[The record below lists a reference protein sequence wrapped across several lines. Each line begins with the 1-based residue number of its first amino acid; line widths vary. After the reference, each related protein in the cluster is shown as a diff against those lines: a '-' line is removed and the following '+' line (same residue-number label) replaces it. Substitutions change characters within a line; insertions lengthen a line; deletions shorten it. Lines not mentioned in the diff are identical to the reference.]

1 MSFLR
6 PLLRKLVEVT
16 GTKNDS
22 KPLLSAILKGPLALG
37 NDAIEAVV
45 EHLLATFLAKEDT
58 DGAKFKDLLEIFQ
71 QRYPE
76 ILDLVIEKTLKVLP
90 HPLLNHFS
98 PTSLTG
104 WLSFH
109 FFFFLK
115 YIISK
120 SLSGSPKSK
129 KSLERIFQFVGA
141 TFKGTRHQPLLGTN
155 TTLYLSCIHADANTR
170 FIGLKQMYEETK
182 KKTLPLVSLIS
193 SSVFVVVAINPLN
206 PFFLAD

>member
-6 PLLRKLVEVT
+6 PLMRKLVEVT

-76 ILDLVIEKTLKVLP
+76 ILDLVIEKTLKVFL
-90 HPLLNHFS
+90 HPLPNHFS
-98 PTSLTG
+98 SACLTG
-104 WLSFH
+104 WLFLV
-109 FFFFLK
+109 FF
-115 YIISK
+115 ISK
-120 SLSGSPKSK
+120 TLSGSPKSK

-193 SSVFVVVAINPLN
+193 SSFFVVVAVNPLN
-206 PFFLAD
+206 PFFHAD